1 MENLTQIA
9 QTLKSQAQSTHR
21 PAQQTLDFDLT
32 ITVQYNPKSFTWT
45 LSLTKLYHHATPE
58 ERQECKEAF
67 GVPEDT
73 DFEVKYQ
80 NGWGVIRYQWSET
93 KQLEMKL

>member
-9 QTLKSQAQSTHR
+9 QCLKSQAQTTQH
-21 PAQQTLDFDLT
+21 PAQQTLDSDLT
-32 ITVQYNPKSFTWT
+32 ITVQYDPKSFTWT
-45 LSLTKLYHHATPE
+45 LSLTRLYHQATEE

-67 GVPEDT
+67 GMPNDT
-73 DFEVKYQ
+73 DFEVAYK
-80 NGWGVIRYQWSET
+80 NGWGVIRYQWSEI